1 MGLCLGLS
9 LSGGC
14 FGSFR
19 LVNTVYDFNRD
30 VSDNLIVQEA
40 VFLAFVIVQVY
51 SVAAVVDAV
60 ILNVIEALTGDNPLA
75 MAESRVG
82 QLPDGRTVAV
92 IEDEG
97 GLLVAVEGQKAR
109 RLLRRG
115 EELALV
121 QDGQE
126 VARMRRQGQG
136 VQITDAQGQVHH
148 VSAAELR
155 QAFGQLA
162 LAAP

>member
-9 LSGGC
+9 LFSGC

-30 VSDNLIVQEA
+30 VSDDLVVQEV

-51 SVAAVVDAV
+51 TVAAVVDV
-60 ILNVIEALTGDNPLA
+60 LLLNTVEAITGDNPLS
-75 MAESRVG
+75 MGESRVA

-92 IEDEG
+92 IEDG
-97 GLLVAVEGQKAR
+97 DGLLVAIDGQKAR

-121 QDGQE
+121 EDGVT

-136 VQITDAQGQVHH
+136 VQITDARGQVHH
-148 VSAAELR
+148 VSEAELR
-155 QAFGQLA
+155 QAFGELA